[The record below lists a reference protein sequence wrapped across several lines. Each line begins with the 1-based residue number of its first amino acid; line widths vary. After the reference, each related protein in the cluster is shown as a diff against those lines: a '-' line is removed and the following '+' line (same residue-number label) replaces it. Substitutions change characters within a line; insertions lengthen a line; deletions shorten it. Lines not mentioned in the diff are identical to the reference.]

1 MNNPLI
7 WSIVL
12 PLFFGLLSCAIAAR
26 KHRSRPGWFFAGVLL
41 GPFGLLVAFF
51 PKIQPQETD
60 RSGIASDLATGS
72 VGEKK

>member
-12 PLFFGLLSCAIAAR
+12 PLLFGLLSCAIAAH
-26 KHRSRPGWFFAGVLL
+26 KNRSRPGWFFAGVLL

-51 PKIQPQETD
+51 PRIQPHETE
-60 RSGIASDLATGS
+60 RSDIASDLATGS